1 MQKKRGHL
9 TLPEERMV
17 WVGEKRLERRGWGV
31 LHSKGDAGWGQNIK
45 TLESHAK
52 NLGLQPV
59 TKDVTKNS

>member
-1 MQKKRGHL
+1 
-9 TLPEERMV
+9 MV

-59 TKDVTKNS
+59 TKDVVTKNS